1 MIVYILMFVYSAKV
15 RTIKIGLV
23 TLCSFVFRRLSQLV
37 WEKFVLGDNLM
48 QTMEQI
54 RNIVS
59 GRLDM
64 SIILKRLEFI
74 WNGRPGVG
82 LYAVGEGAFIIRELG
97 KSKKKGE
104 IDNLEEVLLAKEN
117 E

>member
-1 MIVYILMFVYSAKV
+1 M
-15 RTIKIGLV
+15 GLV

-59 GRLDM
+59 GRPDVN
-64 SIILKRLEFI
+64 IFLKWSEFT
-74 WNGRPGVG
+74 
-82 LYAVGEGAFIIRELG
+82 
-97 KSKKKGE
+97 
-104 IDNLEEVLLAKEN
+104 
-117 E
+117 